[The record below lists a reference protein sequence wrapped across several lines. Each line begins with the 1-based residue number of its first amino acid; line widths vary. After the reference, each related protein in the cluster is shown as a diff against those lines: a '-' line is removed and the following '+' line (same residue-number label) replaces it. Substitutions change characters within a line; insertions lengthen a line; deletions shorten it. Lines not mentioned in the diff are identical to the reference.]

1 MAKSDGKVK
10 VMGRWQCPFTMRA
23 RIALNIKSV
32 NYELVEARPWDG
44 QSQVLHES
52 KSNPVMVHGD
62 KSICESLNIVEYI
75 DEIWP
80 YAPSI
85 VPSDPLQRVT
95 ARFWAGYLKDQWF
108 PSLKAI
114 GTAEGED
121 TRKAAIRQVE
131 KGLVLLEGAF
141 GKCSKRKAFFGGD
154 QIEYLD
160 IAFGCFLCLLRVEEK
175 VNGIKLLSETK
186 TPNLLKWAHR
196 FCSNAVVK
204 DVMPTIES
212 LIESDEIIMGRMKGV
227 ASPASKL

>member
-1 MAKSDGKVK
+1 
-10 VMGRWQCPFTMRA
+10 
-23 RIALNIKSV
+23 
-32 NYELVEARPWDG
+32 
-44 QSQVLHES
+44 
-52 KSNPVMVHGD
+52 MVHGD
-62 KSICESLNIVEYI
+62 KSICESLNIVEYM

-85 VPSDPLQRVT
+85 FPFDPLEHVT

-114 GTAEGED
+114 GIAEGKD

-141 GKCSKRKAFFGGD
+141 VNCSKGKAFFGED
-154 QIEYLD
+154 QIGYLD

-175 VNGIKLLSETK
+175 
-186 TPNLLKWAHR
+186 TPDLLKWAHR

-204 DVMPTIES
+204 DVMPTTEN
-212 LIESDEIIMGRMKGV
+212 LIESDGIIMGRMKGV
-227 ASPASKL
+227 ASSTSKL

>member
-44 QSQVLHES
+44 QSQ
-52 KSNPVMVHGD
+52 
-62 KSICESLNIVEYI
+62 SLNIVEYI

-85 VPSDPLQRVT
+85 VPSDPLERVT

-121 TRKAAIRQVE
+121 ARKAAIRQVE

>member
-1 MAKSDGKVK
+1 
-10 VMGRWQCPFTMRA
+10 MRA

-32 NYELVEARPWDG
+32 NYELVEARPWDD

-62 KSICESLNIVEYI
+62 KSICESLNIVEYM

-85 VPSDPLQRVT
+85 FPFDPLKHVT

-114 GTAEGED
+114 GIAEGKD

-141 GKCSKRKAFFGGD
+141 VKCSKGKAFFGED
-154 QIEYLD
+154 QIGYLD

-175 VNGIKLLSETK
+175 VNGIK
-186 TPNLLKWAHR
+186 
-196 FCSNAVVK
+196 
-204 DVMPTIES
+204 
-212 LIESDEIIMGRMKGV
+212 
-227 ASPASKL
+227 